1 MNERTSQQMSERI
14 KSNEFQNYIKIK
26 TRSQVLT
33 TENASEEDPIGNLRC
48 ETTDTLSS
56 IRIEITS
63 SSGRGKYWEVEDLE
77 DRGETLARGF
87 GGGRRRRRRR
97 RRRRGTTLEESLSFL
112 CN

>member
-1 MNERTSQQMSERI
+1 MKGTD

-33 TENASEEDPIGNLRC
+33 TENASEEGQVNYPIGNLRC

-87 GGGRRRRRRR
+87 GG
-97 RRRRGTTLEESLSFL
+97 EEEGEDEDEDVEERLWKNLFRF
-112 CN
+112 CVIN

>member
-1 MNERTSQQMSERI
+1 MKGTD

-33 TENASEEDPIGNLRC
+33 TENASEEGQVNYPIGNLRC

-56 IRIEITS
+56 IRIDITS

-87 GGGRRRRRRR
+87 GGGKKKKKTKTKTQRNDSGRI
-97 RRRRGTTLEESLSFL
+97 SFVSV
-112 CN
+112 